1 MLGKYK
7 MKNMYRWLFAYLFN
21 NFQMFIMKRGEHKR
35 EWKALVANSTELVV
49 CVTLNIKTVNAT
61 FISP

>member
-35 EWKALVANSTELVV
+35 E
-49 CVTLNIKTVNAT
+49 
-61 FISP
+61 